1 MKPGTRGRTGVAA
14 AVLGA
19 LLLAAAAAATRGCG
33 RDATG
38 GELKDLEQAYYALR
52 DSILQGD
59 DEAFFRMHSAEA
71 REWALGE
78 FPTVRATY
86 VASGPEDRRAF
97 ERAFRVDSKE
107 FLEAEPRAMVVKMM
121 PWRSGWRENLEFFR
135 SAKVR
140 DLSFHYEKLPG
151 GGTLR
156 KGIVELEAGDSEAG
170 KATGGGLTGGILP
183 TVVLVKDPDGWKR
196 ESFYLEARPVV
207 GAPPRPGR

>member
-1 MKPGTRGRTGVAA
+1 MKPGTGGRARVVA

-19 LLLAAAAAATRGCG
+19 LLLAGAAAATRGCG

-38 GELKDLEQAYYALR
+38 GELKELEKAYYALR
-52 DSILQGD
+52 DAVLQGD

-71 REWALGE
+71 RAWALGE
-78 FPTVRATY
+78 FPAVRATY
-86 VASGPEDRRAF
+86 VASGPEDRKAF
-97 ERAFRVDSKE
+97 ERTFRVGAKE

-121 PWRSGWRENLEFFR
+121 PWRSGWRENVEFFR

-140 DLSFHYEKLPG
+140 DLSFHYEKEPG

-156 KGIVELEAGDSEAG
+156 KGIVELEAGDSGARNP
-170 KATGGGLTGGILP
+170 TGGGLAGGIQP

-207 GAPPRPGR
+207 TAPPRPGR